1 MNLNRCPSKSRHV
14 NIVPSDDADES
25 SVVENVYVHLEII
38 NVVED
43 TLVDSST
50 PILDEV
56 RISSED
62 ISDVVSVLVK
72 SSTPLP
78 DDFCVHEDDT
88 SESDV
93 LHLPVAH
100 DELPIQKA
108 ICNVEY
114 KFASYFI

>member
-1 MNLNRCPSKSRHV
+1 M
-14 NIVPSDDADES
+14 
-25 SVVENVYVHLEII
+25 
-38 NVVED
+38 
-43 TLVDSST
+43 
-50 PILDEV
+50 
-56 RISSED
+56 
-62 ISDVVSVLVK
+62 K

-78 DDFCVHEDDT
+78 DDICVHEDDT